1 MAARD
6 HRYVV
11 RTEWTGNNGTG
22 TSSYRSYE
30 RAHELTADGKP
41 AIAGSSDPAFRGD
54 AARWNPEDLLV
65 ASLSSCHMLSF
76 LHRAAVA
83 GVVVLAYDDEA
94 AGIMRETDD
103 GGGSFVEVVLRPR
116 VAVSTPEM
124 AARCDSLHEQAHA
137 ACFIATSVAFP
148 VRHEPTTIVATP
160 SPAG

>member
-1 MAARD
+1 
-6 HRYVV
+6 
-11 RTEWTGNNGTG
+11 
-22 TSSYRSYE
+22 
-30 RAHELTADGKP
+30 
-41 AIAGSSDPAFRGD
+41 
-54 AARWNPEDLLV
+54 
-65 ASLSSCHMLSF
+65 
-76 LHRAAVA
+76 
-83 GVVVLAYDDEA
+83 VVVLAYDDEA

-124 AARCDSLHEQAHA
+124 AALCDSLHEQAHA